1 MSKINFIFSI
11 LFSFFL
17 ISCDDSKINR
27 TDFFEIDKKEYLDKL
42 EGFWLGQSIANWTGL
57 ITEMDKIGNIGQI
70 KTGKF
75 YTRHNWG
82 GKDETNIWSS
92 ETSNNEINFV
102 FREKGEIWGS
112 DDDTDIEYMYQEL
125 LFQSNQTILSPQDIR
140 DGWLKHIKTEEENFL
155 WVSNQK
161 AFDLMNEGLLPP
173 KTSDPRFNEHF
184 DMIDAQL
191 TTEIFGLLSPINYK
205 YALKMS
211 NLPVR
216 TTGRGDAALISEFY
230 IIIHSLAST
239 INKSK
244 PLDKELIR
252 ISDLASEILNKN
264 SYSFKMYDYVK
275 SNFKSGIT
283 WEQTRDSIYQ
293 RYQVDQKD
301 GYDIT
306 SRNLYCNGCFA
317 SGINFA
323 ASLVSYFYGK
333 GDFKETIKIATL
345 SGWDSDN
352 PASTWGGLLGFI
364 HGKDKIEKIFN
375 KSMSSTYNIHRTR
388 QNFKNNGIDDFRNM
402 SIKGIEI
409 VDNVVK
415 KTGGIV
421 DQTNNKWIIKN

>member
-140 DGWLKHIKTEEENFL
+140 DGWLKHIKIEEENFL

-252 ISDLASEILNKN
+252 ISDLASEILNNN

-275 SNFKSGIT
+275 SNFESGIT

-323 ASLVSYFYGK
+323 SSLVSYFYGK

-345 SGWDSDN
+345 SGWYSDN

-364 HGKDKIEKIFN
+364 HGKDEIEKIFN

-402 SIKGIEI
+402 SMKGTDI

-421 DQTNNKWIIKN
+421 DQKNNKWLIKN

>member
-140 DGWLKHIKTEEENFL
+140 DGWLKHIKIEEENFL

-230 IIIHSLAST
+230 IIIHSLASA

-252 ISDLASEILNKN
+252 ISDLASEILNNN

-275 SNFKSGIT
+275 SNFESGIT

-364 HGKDKIEKIFN
+364 HGKDEIEKIFN

-402 SIKGIEI
+402 SMKGTDI

-421 DQTNNKWIIKN
+421 DQKNNKWLIKN

>member
-1 MSKINFIFSI
+1 MSRINFV
-11 LFSFFL
+11 FSFF
-17 ISCDDSKINR
+17 ISIFLMSCVDSKINSK
-27 TDFFEIDKKEYLDKL
+27 DFFEIDRQDYLNKL

-57 ITEMDKIGNIGQI
+57 ITEMDKIGNVGEI
-70 KTGKF
+70 KTGNF
-75 YTRHNWG
+75 YTRENWN
-82 GKDETNIWSS
+82 KNDEPNIWSPNS
-92 ETSNNEINFV
+92 EYETIDFV
-102 FREKGEIWGS
+102 LKKENEIWGS

-125 LFQSNQTILSPQDIR
+125 MFQGNETVLSPEDIR
-140 DGWLKHIKTEEENFL
+140 NGWIKHIKIEEENFL

-161 AFDLMNEGLLPP
+161 AFDLMNQGFLPP
-173 KTSDPRFNEHF
+173 ETSDPEFNEHF

-191 TTEIFGLLSPINYK
+191 TTEIFGLFSPVNYK

-211 NLPVR
+211 NLPIR
-216 TTGRGDAALISEFY
+216 TTSRGDAALISEFY
-230 IIIHSLAST
+230 VIIHSLAST

-244 PLDKELIR
+244 PLDKELVR

-275 SNFKSGIT
+275 LKFKSGIT

-293 RYQVDQKD
+293 RYQVNQKD
-301 GYDIT
+301 GYNIT

-323 ASLVSYFYGK
+323 SSLVSYFYGK

-364 HGKDKIEKIFN
+364 HGKTKIQNIFN
-375 KSMSSTYNIHRTR
+375 ESLSNKYNIHRTR
-388 QNFKNNGIDDFRNM
+388 QKFKNNGIDNFKNM
-402 SIKGIEI
+402 SKKGIAI
-409 VDNVVK
+409 IDNVVL
-415 KTGGIV
+415 KTEGFV
-421 DQTNNKWIIKN
+421 DLEKNLWFILK

>member
-1 MSKINFIFSI
+1 MS
-11 LFSFFL
+11 
-17 ISCDDSKINR
+17 CVDSKINSK
-27 TDFFEIDKKEYLDKL
+27 DFFEIDRQDYLNKL

-57 ITEMDKIGNIGQI
+57 ITEMDKIGNVGEI
-70 KTGKF
+70 KTGNF
-75 YTRHNWG
+75 YTRENWN
-82 GKDETNIWSS
+82 KNDEPNIWSPNS
-92 ETSNNEINFV
+92 EYETIDFV
-102 FREKGEIWGS
+102 LRKENEIWGS

-125 LFQSNQTILSPQDIR
+125 MFQGNETVLSPEDIR
-140 DGWLKHIKTEEENFL
+140 NGWIKHIKIEEENFL

-161 AFDLMNEGLLPP
+161 AFDLMNQGFLPP
-173 KTSDPRFNEHF
+173 ETSDPEFNEHF

-191 TTEIFGLLSPINYK
+191 TTEIFGLFSPVNYK

-211 NLPVR
+211 NLPIR
-216 TTGRGDAALISEFY
+216 TTSRGDAALISEFY
-230 IIIHSLAST
+230 VIIHSLAST

-244 PLDKELIR
+244 PLDKELVR

-275 SNFKSGIT
+275 LKFKSGIT

-293 RYQVDQKD
+293 RYQVNQKD
-301 GYDIT
+301 GYNIT

-323 ASLVSYFYGK
+323 SSLVSYFYGK

-364 HGKDKIEKIFN
+364 HGKTKIQNIFN
-375 KSMSSTYNIHRTR
+375 ESLSNKYNIHRTR
-388 QNFKNNGIDDFRNM
+388 QKFKNNGIDNFKNM
-402 SIKGIEI
+402 SKKGIAI
-409 VDNVVK
+409 IDNVVL
-415 KTGGIV
+415 KTEGFV
-421 DQTNNKWIIKN
+421 DLEKNLWFILK

>member
-244 PLDKELIR
+244 PLEKELIR
-252 ISDLASEILNKN
+252 ISDLASEILNNN

-275 SNFKSGIT
+275 SNFESGIT

-323 ASLVSYFYGK
+323 SSLVSYFYGK

-364 HGKDKIEKIFN
+364 HGKDEIEKIFN

-402 SIKGIEI
+402 SMKGTDI

-421 DQTNNKWIIKN
+421 DQKNNKWLIKN